1 MLLTQSLARPGLLDT
16 LLEGS
21 PAQTRQAHARRMIG
35 PRPPIMRS
43 DIPQRRQ
50 GQTPAQVGEQLTDI
64 GFNIM
69 NSLGI
74 QPFGPTSPEAYHTL
88 DRGPG
93 SGGAPRFA
101 TVTLGGGEAPL
112 FPGGRRLLQNLL
124 PKQKLLSKRVMSAEP
139 IPSVKVVEAKLLD
152 EANPADHMALSKAS
166 RAVDIKRP
174 LVDARQNE
182 EALKETIP
190 ALRKAVRK
198 ADYLG
203 FDTFAEVL
211 HAIRS
216 EPYWFELW
224 DVNDIPGTVGY
235 DPELLRLG
243 TTYKDLVENQK
254 VIEEAGLAEQVY
266 TRPSDWDIIKDRFQ
280 QYSAARDAAREQ
292 KTKIKDQ

>member
-1 MLLTQSLARPGLLDT
+1 MPQRPTPIPPMLRSRFGLLSGSRAAQRAA
-16 LLEGS
+16 LLEPS
-21 PAQTRQAHARRMIG
+21 VK
-35 PRPPIMRS
+35 S
-43 DIPQRRQ
+43 VS
-50 GQTPAQVGEQLTDI
+50 GQTPQEVITQLGDI
-64 GFNIM
+64 GYRAM

-74 QPFGPTSPEAYHTL
+74 QPFGPTSPETYFTH
-88 DRGPG
+88 DYGPDFAG
-93 SGGAPRFA
+93 DGRFR
-101 TVTLGGGEAPL
+101 TMYMTGGEAPL

-124 PKQKLLSKRVMSAEP
+124 PKQKLLPKRVMSAEP
-139 IPSVKVVEAKLLD
+139 IPSVKFVEAKLLD
-152 EANPADHMALSKAS
+152 EANPADHIWFSKAS
-166 RAVDIKRP
+166 RAVDFKRP

-182 EALKETIP
+182 EALKGIMP

-198 ADYLG
+198 AEYLG

-216 EPYWFELW
+216 EPYWFKVW
-224 DVNDIPGTVGY
+224 DMSD

-254 VIEEAGLAEQVY
+254 VIEKAGLAEQVY

-292 KTKIKDQ
+292 KTKIKD